1 LYNNTQ
7 GLKQIIFKTVWK
19 ERNMMASRSLGRY
32 PSNKEEQ
39 EFTRLQSIVAG
50 MMLLWISLELTAIK
64 EKWKSFLA
72 NRNKKV

>member
-1 LYNNTQ
+1 LYNNAQ

-39 EFTRLQSIVAG
+39 EFTRLQSIAAG
-50 MMLLWISLELTAIK
+50 MYAIIDFARADSYK
-64 EKWKSFLA
+64 REVEILFSQ
-72 NRNKKV
+72 